1 MSGPS
6 NTSPSKSLRSMT
18 LADLLGG
25 SHGVAALGDAGQISV
40 SGLQLD
46 SRKIQPGDA
55 FIALRGMRQHGIA
68 FASRAQQ
75 NGAVAI
81 LGETPVESS
90 DATLPV
96 IGIEALGHQLGEI
109 AARWH
114 GNPTASMKVV
124 GITGTNG
131 KTSIVQLLAPA
142 MSLNGPNVASIG
154 TLGAGLY
161 GAMTAGERTT
171 PDAVKLQ
178 GLFADF
184 RDVDVSDVAMEVSSH
199 ALAQGRV
206 NAVEFDV
213 AVFTNLSR
221 DHLDYHGD
229 MDSYAAA
236 KAQLFQWPSIATAII
251 NIDDAFGRQ
260 LMDQLPNRVT
270 ALSYGIDNIDADIA
284 ASNVRSDGAG
294 LHFHL
299 RSPWGRTEV
308 DSCLLGRFNVANLLA
323 VVACLAQSGVTFEDI
338 VATLPRLEPVAGRMN
353 RIDAGDL
360 VLVVD
365 YAHTPDALEQALRSL
380 RAHCAGK
387 LICVFGCGGDRDQ
400 GKRPQ
405 MAEVA
410 ERLADAVIVTD
421 DNPRNEN
428 GDDIVAQIVAG
439 LVDPERALI
448 ERDRERAIHLAA
460 MAARGGDIVLIAGK
474 GHETYQEIGEQ
485 RLPFDDRVVA
495 RAAAEAN
502 A

>member
-1 MSGPS
+1 MSAP
-6 NTSPSKSLRSMT
+6 SMT
-18 LADLLGG
+18 LRELLADHT
-25 SHGVAALGDAGQISV
+25 SVAALGDGAQISV

-46 SRKIQPGDA
+46 SRKVKAGDA
-55 FIALRGMRQHGIA
+55 FVALRGTRQHGIA
-68 FASRAQQ
+68 FAARAQQ

-81 LGETPVESS
+81 LAETPIESS
-90 DATLPV
+90 DTTLPV
-96 IGIEALGHQLGEI
+96 IGIEALGQELGEI

-114 GNPTASMKVV
+114 CNPTASMNVI

-131 KTSIVQLLAPA
+131 KTSTVQLLAQA
-142 MSLNGPNVASIG
+142 LSANGRTVASIG
-154 TLGAGLY
+154 TLGAGRY
-161 GAMTAGERTT
+161 GALAAGERTT
-171 PDAVKLQ
+171 PDAIELQ
-178 GLFADF
+178 SLFADF
-184 RDVDVSDVAMEVSSH
+184 RNADVSDVAMEVSSH
-199 ALAQGRV
+199 ALEHGRV

-229 MDSYAAA
+229 MDNYAAA
-236 KAQLFQWPSIATAII
+236 KARLFQWPSLATAII
-251 NIDDAFGRQ
+251 NIDDAFGRH
-260 LMDQLPNRVT
+260 LLGQLPDGVT
-270 ALSYGIDNIDADIA
+270 ALSYGIDNVDADVA
-284 ASNVRSDGAG
+284 AREVRSDGAG
-294 LHFHL
+294 LHFNL
-299 RSPWGRTEV
+299 RSPWGNAEI

-323 VVACLAQSGVTFEDI
+323 VVACLAKSGVAFDDI
-338 VATLPRLEPVAGRMN
+338 VATLPKLEPVAGRMN

-365 YAHTPDALEQALRSL
+365 YAHTPDALEQALTSL
-380 RAHCAGK
+380 RSHCAGK

-421 DNPRNEN
+421 DNPRSES
-428 GDDIVAQIVAG
+428 GDEIVAQILVG
-439 LVDPERALI
+439 FVDPERAMV

-474 GHETYQEIGEQ
+474 GHETYQEIGDQ

>member
-6 NTSPSKSLRSMT
+6 DIPSPMSARSMT
-18 LADLLGG
+18 LADLVAG
-25 SHGVAALGDAGQISV
+25 SNGVVGLGDAAQISV

-46 SRKIQPGDA
+46 SRKVQPGDA
-55 FIALRGMRQHGIA
+55 FVALRGTRQHGIA
-68 FASRAQQ
+68 FAARAQQ

-81 LGETPVESS
+81 LAETPVGSN

-96 IGIEALGHQLGEI
+96 IAIDALGQQLGDI
-109 AARWH
+109 AARWQ
-114 GNPTASMKVV
+114 GNPTASMNVV

-131 KTSIVQLLAPA
+131 KTSTVQLLAQA
-142 MSLNGPNVASIG
+142 LSLNGRNVASIG
-154 TLGAGLY
+154 TLGAGRY
-161 GAMTAGERTT
+161 GAIAAGERTT
-171 PDAVKLQ
+171 PDAIELQ

-184 RDVDVSDVAMEVSSH
+184 RDEAVSDVAMEVSSH

-229 MDSYAAA
+229 MDSYATA
-236 KAQLFQWPSIATAII
+236 KARLFQWPSIATAII
-251 NIDDAFGRQ
+251 NIDDVFGRQ
-260 LMDQLPNRVT
+260 LLGQLPDRVT
-270 ALSYGIDNIDADIA
+270 ALSYGIDNAAADIV

-294 LHFHL
+294 VHFHL
-299 RSPWGRTEV
+299 RSPWGSAGV

-323 VVACLAQSGVTFEDI
+323 VVACLAQSGVAFDDI
-338 VATLPRLEPVAGRMN
+338 IATLPRLEPVAGRMN

-360 VLVVD
+360 VLVID
-365 YAHTPDALEQALRSL
+365 YAHTPDALEQALTSL

-421 DNPRNEN
+421 DNPRGES
-428 GDDIVAQIVAG
+428 GDEIVAQIVAG
-439 LVDPERALI
+439 FVDPERAMV

-485 RLPFDDRVVA
+485 RLPFDDRIVA

>member
-6 NTSPSKSLRSMT
+6 SNAPSMSARSMT
-18 LADLLGG
+18 LADLLADID
-25 SHGVAALGDAGQISV
+25 GVTALGNAAQISV

-55 FIALRGMRQHGIA
+55 FVALRGTRQHGVA
-68 FASRAQQ
+68 FAGRAQQ

-90 DATLPV
+90 HATLPL
-96 IGIEALGHQLGEI
+96 IGVNALGQQLGHI

-114 GNPTASMKVV
+114 DNPTASMKVV

-131 KTSIVQLLAPA
+131 KTSTVQLLAQA
-142 MSLNGPNVASIG
+142 LSLNGRQVASIG

-161 GAMTAGERTT
+161 GAIAAGERTT
-171 PDAVKLQ
+171 PDAIELQ

-184 RDVDVSDVAMEVSSH
+184 RDADVSNVAMEVSSH

-229 MDSYAAA
+229 MVSYAAA
-236 KAQLFQWPSIATAII
+236 KTRLFQWPSIASAII

-260 LMDQLPNRVT
+260 LCDQLPDRVT
-270 ALSYGIDNIDADIA
+270 ALSYGIDNSDADVT
-284 ASNVRSDGAG
+284 ASGVRSDGSG
-294 LHFHL
+294 LHFNL
-299 RSPWGRTEV
+299 SSPWGSAEV
-308 DSCLLGRFNVANLLA
+308 DSRLLGRFNVANLLA
-323 VVACLAQSGVTFEDI
+323 VVACLAQSGVTFDDI
-338 VATLPRLEPVAGRMN
+338 VATLPQLEPVAGRMN

-365 YAHTPDALEQALRSL
+365 YAHTPDALEQALTSL

-439 LVDPERALI
+439 FVDPERALI

-474 GHETYQEIGEQ
+474 GHETYQEIGDQ

>member
-1 MSGPS
+1 MSAPS
-6 NTSPSKSLRSMT
+6 MSTQSMT
-18 LADLLGG
+18 LGNLLAGRN
-25 SHGVAALGDAGQISV
+25 SVAALGEAAQISI

-46 SRKIQPGDA
+46 SRKVRAGDA
-55 FIALRGMRQHGIA
+55 FVALRGTRQHGIA
-68 FASRAQQ
+68 FAARAQQ

-81 LGETPVESS
+81 LAETPFDSN

-96 IGIEALGHQLGEI
+96 IAIDALGQQLGEI

-114 GNPTASMKVV
+114 GSPTASMNVV

-131 KTSIVQLLAPA
+131 KTSTVQLLAQA
-142 MSLNGPNVASIG
+142 LSLNGRSVASVG
-154 TLGAGLY
+154 TLGAGRY
-161 GAMTAGERTT
+161 GAVAAGERTT
-171 PDAVKLQ
+171 PDAIELQ

-184 RDVDVSDVAMEVSSH
+184 RDGAVSDVAMEVSSH
-199 ALAQGRV
+199 ALEQGRV

-229 MDSYAAA
+229 MESYGAV
-236 KAQLFQWPSIATAII
+236 KARLFQWPSLATAII
-251 NIDDAFGRQ
+251 NIEDGFGRE
-260 LMDQLPNRVT
+260 LLGQLPDGVT
-270 ALSYGIDNIDADIA
+270 ALSYGIDHADADVA

-294 LHFHL
+294 LHFKL
-299 RSPWGRTEV
+299 RSPWGSAEV
-308 DSCLLGRFNVANLLA
+308 DSCLLGRFNVSNLLA
-323 VVACLAQSGVTFEDI
+323 VIACMAQSGIAFGDI
-338 VATLPRLEPVAGRMN
+338 VATLPRLGPVAGRMN

-365 YAHTPDALEQALRSL
+365 YAHTPDALEQALKSL

-387 LICVFGCGGDRDQ
+387 LICVFGCGGDRDK

-421 DNPRNEN
+421 DNPRSES
-428 GDDIVAQIVAG
+428 GDQIVAQIIAG
-439 LVDPERALI
+439 FVDPERAMI

-474 GHETYQEIGEQ
+474 GHETYQEIGDQ
-485 RLPFDDRVVA
+485 RVPFDDRVVA

>member
-1 MSGPS
+1 MSAP
-6 NTSPSKSLRSMT
+6 SMT
-18 LADLLGG
+18 LANLLAG
-25 SHGVAALGDAGQISV
+25 SNGVAELGDAAQIRV

-46 SRKIQPGDA
+46 SRKVRVGDA
-55 FIALRGMRQHGIA
+55 FVALRGTRQHGIA
-68 FASRAQQ
+68 FAARAQQ

-81 LGETPVESS
+81 LAETPIESN
-90 DATLPV
+90 DAALPV
-96 IGIEALGHQLGEI
+96 VAIDALGQQLGEI

-114 GNPTASMKVV
+114 GTPTASMNVV

-131 KTSIVQLLAPA
+131 KTSTVQLLAQA
-142 MSLNGPNVASIG
+142 LSLNGRNVASIG

-161 GAMTAGERTT
+161 GAIAAGERTT
-171 PDAVKLQ
+171 PDAIELQ
-178 GLFADF
+178 GLFAGF
-184 RDVDVSDVAMEVSSH
+184 RDANVSDVAMEVSSH
-199 ALAQGRV
+199 ALQQGRV
-206 NAVEFDV
+206 NAVDFDV

-229 MDSYAAA
+229 MGSYAAT
-236 KAQLFQWPSIATAII
+236 KARLFQWPSLATAII
-251 NIDDAFGRQ
+251 NIDDVFGRD
-260 LMDQLPNRVT
+260 LIAQLPDRVS
-270 ALSYGIDNIDADIA
+270 ALSYGIDNIDADIG

-294 LHFHL
+294 LHFTL
-299 RSPWGRTEV
+299 RSPWGSADV

-323 VVACLAQSGVTFEDI
+323 VVACMAKSGIAFDDI
-338 VATLPRLEPVAGRMN
+338 VATVPRLEPVDGRMN

-365 YAHTPDALEQALRSL
+365 YAHTPDALEQALTSL

-421 DNPRNEN
+421 DNPRSES

-439 LVDPERALI
+439 FVDPERAMV

>member
-1 MSGPS
+1 MSAP
-6 NTSPSKSLRSMT
+6 SMT
-18 LADLLGG
+18 MADLLAG
-25 SHGVAALGDAGQISV
+25 SHGVAALGGTALISV

-46 SRKIQPGDA
+46 SRKVRAGDA
-55 FIALRGMRQHGIA
+55 FVALRGARQHGIA
-68 FASRAQQ
+68 FAARAQQ
-75 NGAVAI
+75 NGAVVI
-81 LGETPVESS
+81 LGETPIESN

-96 IGIEALGHQLGEI
+96 IAIDALGQQLGEI
-109 AARWH
+109 ASRWH
-114 GNPTASMKVV
+114 GNPTESMNVI

-131 KTSIVQLLAPA
+131 KTSTVQLLAQA
-142 MSLNGPNVASIG
+142 LSLNGRNVASVG
-154 TLGAGLY
+154 TLGAGRY
-161 GAMTAGERTT
+161 GAITAGERTT
-171 PDAVKLQ
+171 PDAIELQ

-184 RDVDVSDVAMEVSSH
+184 RDAAVSDVAMEVSSH
-199 ALAQGRV
+199 ALEQGRV

-236 KAQLFQWPSIATAII
+236 KARLFQWRSLATAII
-251 NIDDAFGRQ
+251 NIDDGFGRE
-260 LMDQLPNRVT
+260 LLGQLPDGVT
-270 ALSYGIDNIDADIA
+270 ALSYGIDHAGADVV
-284 ASNVRSDGAG
+284 ASEVRSDGAG

-299 RSPWGRTEV
+299 RSPWGSADV

-323 VVACLAQSGVTFEDI
+323 VVACMAQSGVAFDDI

-365 YAHTPDALEQALRSL
+365 YAHTPDALEQALTSL

-421 DNPRNEN
+421 DNPRSES
-428 GDDIVAQIVAG
+428 GDEIVAQIVAG
-439 LVDPERALI
+439 FVDPARAMV

-474 GHETYQEIGEQ
+474 GHEIYQEIGGQ

>member
-1 MSGPS
+1 MSAP
-6 NTSPSKSLRSMT
+6 SMT
-18 LADLLGG
+18 LRDLLAGQT
-25 SHGVAALGDAGQISV
+25 GVSVLGDAAQISV

-46 SRKIQPGDA
+46 SRKVEPGDA
-55 FIALRGMRQHGIA
+55 FVALRGTRQHGIA
-68 FASRAQQ
+68 FAARAQQ

-81 LGETPVESS
+81 LAETPIESS
-90 DATLPV
+90 DTTLPV
-96 IGIEALGHQLGEI
+96 IGIEALGQELGEI

-114 GNPTASMKVV
+114 CNPTASMNVI

-131 KTSIVQLLAPA
+131 KTSTVQLLAQA
-142 MSLNGPNVASIG
+142 LSANGRTVASIG
-154 TLGAGLY
+154 TLGAGRY
-161 GAMTAGERTT
+161 GALAAGERTT
-171 PDAVKLQ
+171 PDAIELQ
-178 GLFADF
+178 SLFADF
-184 RDVDVSDVAMEVSSH
+184 RNADVSDVAMEVSSH
-199 ALAQGRV
+199 ALEHGRV

-229 MDSYAAA
+229 MDNYAAA
-236 KAQLFQWPSIATAII
+236 KARLFQWPSLATAII
-251 NIDDAFGRQ
+251 NIDDAFGRH
-260 LMDQLPNRVT
+260 LLGQLPDGVT
-270 ALSYGIDNIDADIA
+270 ALSYGIDNVDADVA
-284 ASNVRSDGAG
+284 AREVRSDGAG
-294 LHFHL
+294 LHFNL
-299 RSPWGRTEV
+299 RSPWGNAEI

-323 VVACLAQSGVTFEDI
+323 VVACLAKSGVAFDDI
-338 VATLPRLEPVAGRMN
+338 VATLPKLEPVAGRMN

-365 YAHTPDALEQALRSL
+365 YAHTPDALEQALTSL
-380 RAHCAGK
+380 RSHCAGK

-421 DNPRNEN
+421 DNPRSES
-428 GDDIVAQIVAG
+428 GDEIVAQILVG
-439 LVDPERALI
+439 FVDPERAMV

-474 GHETYQEIGEQ
+474 GHETYQEIGDQ